1 MRIKAANPET
11 GKSFSGEAPKLNE
24 ITIKE
29 YFNITDKTKA
39 EIRRLIDNQDLSA
52 EAKNILYNVAKTTV
66 QAGSLVVNIG
76 LKILD
81 VAISMLAEYRNTAFL
96 SIIGLVLGSIV
107 STVPVIGIL
116 FGPLFGLLIG
126 GVFGV
131 IEDLKDRKMKRRIQE
146 VCIEFQKFQT
156 N

>member
-1 MRIKAANPET
+1 MKIKAANPET

-29 YFNITDKTKA
+29 YFNITNKTKA
-39 EIRRLIDNQDLSA
+39 EVRRLIDNQDLSA
-52 EAKNILYNVAKTTV
+52 EAKNILYNIAKTTL

-81 VAISMLAEYRNTAFL
+81 VAITLLSEYRHTTFL
-96 SIIGLVLGSIV
+96 SILGLIFGLIV
-107 STVPVIGIL
+107 STIPVIGIL

-131 IEDLKDRKMKRRIQE
+131 MEDIKDRNMKRRIQE